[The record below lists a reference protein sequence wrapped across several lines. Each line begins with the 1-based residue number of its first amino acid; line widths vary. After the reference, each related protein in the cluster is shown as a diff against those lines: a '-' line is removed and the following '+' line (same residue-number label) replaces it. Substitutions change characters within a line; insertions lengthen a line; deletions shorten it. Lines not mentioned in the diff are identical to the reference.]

1 MMTDLL
7 SQPCY
12 VLGIESQIGLSL
24 VRELGEAGVPVIG
37 IALSPDAIG
46 LRSRFLHAKALL
58 HAPRTAEGLQELR
71 ALGERHGA
79 GYLLTVSEAN
89 TGWLIDHLGE
99 LGNLKALVPSSQAFE
114 AVLDKEKTLALA
126 RKVGVDVPQSVCP
139 QSWDEVEATAAI
151 FPFPAVLKWADP
163 NAVAPQLEACGLEC
177 VKAEYV
183 DNATEFLA
191 VAQRYRSLNTWPLLQ
206 EYCPGVGLGQFFFMH
221 RGEAVR
227 RFQHVRVAEWPPEGG
242 FSSVCDALPL
252 SQFVEQQERSIA
264 LLKEIGWEGVAMV
277 EYRYDSA
284 SGRAVL
290 MEINGRYWGSFPLA
304 MHSGTGFSL
313 LSYALQGQGRMP
325 ALPAQRDDIRCRMVA
340 TELKRLVRIVVQ
352 PGKIM
357 DKRFQVRPL
366 YELFRFAIDYFR
378 PSVRYYVWRWDDPK
392 PFFQDVM
399 NALGMGKK
407 S

>member
-1 MMTDLL
+1 MTDLL
-7 SQPCY
+7 ERPCY

-24 VRELGEAGVPVIG
+24 VRELGEAGIPVIG

-46 LRSRFLHAKALL
+46 LRSRFLHAKAFLR
-58 HAPRTAEGLQELR
+58 APRTAEGLQELKG
-71 ALGERHGA
+71 LGERYGA

-89 TGWLIDHLGE
+89 TSWLIDHRDE
-99 LGNLKALVPSSQAFE
+99 LGNLKALVPTRQAFE

-126 RKVGVDVPQSVCP
+126 HKVGVDVPQSICP
-139 QSWDEVEATAAI
+139 QSWEDIEATAAT

-163 NAVAPQLEACGLEC
+163 NAVAPQLEACGLEYI
-177 VKAEYV
+177 KAEYV
-183 DNATEFLA
+183 DNPAQFLA
-191 VAQRYRSLNTWPLLQ
+191 VAQRYRPLNTWPLLQ

-242 FSSVCDALPL
+242 FSSVCDAVPL
-252 SQFVEQQERSIA
+252 SRFSDLQDRSIA

-304 MHSGTGFSL
+304 MHSGVGFSL
-313 LSYALQGQGRMP
+313 LSYALQGQGSMP
-325 ALPAQRDDIRCRMVA
+325 ALPPQRDDLRCRMVA
-340 TELKRLVRIVVQ
+340 TELKRLVRIILQ
-352 PGKIM
+352 PEKIM
-357 DKRFQVRPL
+357 DKRFRIRPIH
-366 YELFRFAIDYFR
+366 ELFRFAIDFLR

-392 PFFQDVM
+392 PFFRDVA
-399 NALGMGKK
+399 NALGFGQK